1 MENPNSI
8 ERTGVAAGHAGRYVW
23 SRSTTE
29 GHFALP
35 EHNHG
40 PWSAPPPAPEAK
52 PRWRPTRGMI
62 IWLGLLAACA
72 AAYLGL
78 VFLFPGQISGIDQT
92 NALQALGLLAL
103 VSSGLIYSRGLQL
116 GQAARNAAIWIG
128 VCAILLIGY
137 TFRAELNQAFVQV
150 RGELL
155 PAYAVSSAPH
165 EMTVTASADG
175 GFYIQGQIHGAPV
188 RFVIDTGANGVLLSP
203 DDAKRAGIDVDTLKY
218 IAPAETANG
227 VGYYAPILLPK
238 LAVGQLTLS
247 AVPTAVNKAPMSS
260 SLLGMAFLR
269 QMDSV
274 QIHGDQLTL
283 KWKGLE
289 PSAPPA
295 QPVTAAPASIAPAA

>member
-1 MENPNSI
+1 
-8 ERTGVAAGHAGRYVW
+8 VAGALAGRYVW
-23 SRSTTE
+23 TRSTTE

-35 EHNHG
+35 EQNHG
-40 PWSAPPPAPEAK
+40 PWSLPPTPSPTPEAK

-62 IWLGLLAACA
+62 IWFGLLAACA

-103 VSSGLIYSRGLQL
+103 VSSGLIYSRGIQL

-137 TFRAELNQAFVQV
+137 TYRGELNQAFVQV

-155 PAYAVSSAPH
+155 PAYAVSNAPH
-165 EMTVTASADG
+165 EMTVNASADG
-175 GFYIQGQIHGAPV
+175 GFYILGQINGAPV

-227 VGYYAPILLPK
+227 VGYYAPIMLPK
-238 LAVGQLTLS
+238 LTVGQLTLS
-247 AVPTAVNKAPMSS
+247 TVNAAVNKAPMSS

-289 PSAPPA
+289 PAGPP
-295 QPVTAAPASIAPAA
+295 PVKPAAVAPTNAPVA